1 MAAGVTSKRTGW
13 RAPRHRLALTALT
26 VGVVVAHLWV
36 THEVSSRMQE
46 LAPPELTIKRMEATY
61 VTQVSLSAPPV
72 AAAALPPPAQTAPT
86 AQVPAKKRKPK
97 PVKAASAPEED
108 TTVAQAGDAASTP
121 AQAASAPVAAEPP
134 AWKESA
140 PTGPKPDP
148 AYAQEIPTTPAGP
161 TFIWPKA
168 TKVNYKLEGYFR
180 GPFYGTASVEW
191 VRQEARYQV
200 RLDANVPL
208 LGSMSMISEG
218 LIRREGLSP
227 ERYESVNRV
236 ALRAPKINVVSF
248 EDSEVVLGTGER
260 VPRAPNMQDPVSLL
274 IHLAYQF
281 ITKPQLLK
289 PGNTVELP
297 LAYGKKAETLA
308 FDVMEEDVQHTD
320 IGDIPT
326 LRVKPRRTSQEK
338 GDLVGETWF
347 APTLQY
353 LPIRIL
359 TKAGEVTLDMKMEG
373 APQQTPGDEPG
384 KP

>member
-1 MAAGVTSKRTGW
+1 MVAGLSKRAGW
-13 RAPRHRLALTALT
+13 RAPQHRRALAALT
-26 VGVVVAHLWV
+26 VGVVAVHMWL

-72 AAAALPPPAQTAPT
+72 AAAVLPQPAQTAPAT
-86 AQVPAKKRKPK
+86 PTPVKKRKPK
-97 PVKAASAPEED
+97 PVKAASAPEEK
-108 TTVAQAGDAASTP
+108 TVVAVAEDSVSAG
-121 AQAASAPVAAEPP
+121 AQAASEPVAAEPP

-140 PTGPKPDP
+140 PKGPAPDP

-161 TFIWPKA
+161 TFVWPKA
-168 TKVNYKLEGYFR
+168 TKVSYKLEGYFR

-191 VRQEARYQV
+191 VRQENRYQV
-200 RLDANVPL
+200 RLDANVAL

-227 ERYESVNRV
+227 ERYESVNKV

-260 VPRAPNMQDPVSLL
+260 VPRTPNMQDPVSLL

-289 PGNTVELP
+289 AGNTIELP

-308 FDVMEEDVQHTD
+308 FDVMEEEVQHTD
-320 IGDIPT
+320 IGDIPA
-326 LRVKPRRTSQEK
+326 LRVKPRRTNQEK

-373 APQQTPGDEPG
+373 APQQTPGSEPG

>member
-13 RAPRHRLALTALT
+13 RAPQHRLALAALT

-46 LAPPELTIKRMEATY
+46 LAPPELKIKRMEATY

-72 AAAALPPPAQTAPT
+72 AAAALPPPAQTAP
-86 AQVPAKKRKPK
+86 AAPVPIKKRKPK
-97 PVKAASAPEED
+97 PVKAASAPEEPD
-108 TTVAQAGDAASTP
+108 SVTEKEGTGALAQAPAASEP
-121 AQAASAPVAAEPP
+121 AKQPDQEEASPEDTAQP
-134 AWKESA
+134 
-140 PTGPKPDP
+140 P
-148 AYAQEIPTTPAGP
+148 AYAQELPSTPAGP
-161 TFIWPKA
+161 TFVWPKA
-168 TKVNYKLEGYFR
+168 TKVSYKLEGYFR

-191 VRQEARYQV
+191 VRQDNRYQV

-218 LIRREGLSP
+218 LISREGLAP
-227 ERYESVNRV
+227 ERYESVNKV
-236 ALRAPKINVVSF
+236 ALRAPKVNVVSF

-281 ITKPQLLK
+281 ITRPQLLK
-289 PGNTVELP
+289 PGNTIELP

-320 IGDIPT
+320 IGDIPA
-326 LRVKPRRTSQEK
+326 LRVKPRRTNQEK

-373 APQQTPGDEPG
+373 SPQQTPGDEPG

>member
-1 MAAGVTSKRTGW
+1 MAAGVSTKRTGW
-13 RAPRHRLALTALT
+13 RAPPHRFALAALTA
-26 VGVVVAHLWV
+26 GVVVAHLWL
-36 THEVSSRMQE
+36 THAVSSRMQE

-72 AAAALPPPAQTAPT
+72 AAAVLPQPSQTAPT
-86 AQVPAKKRKPK
+86 APVPGKKRKPK
-97 PVKAASAPEED
+97 PVKAASAPEEAESTPKTGAD
-108 TTVAQAGDAASTP
+108 GALAQAPTASEPAKPPDQKAA
-121 AQAASAPVAAEPP
+121 APEDTVQP
-134 AWKESA
+134 
-140 PTGPKPDP
+140 P
-148 AYAQEIPTTPAGP
+148 AYAQELPTTPAGP

-168 TKVNYKLEGYFR
+168 TKVSYKLEGNFR

-191 VRQEARYQV
+191 VRQESRYQV
-200 RLDANVPL
+200 RLEANVPL
-208 LGSMSMISEG
+208 LGSMSMVSEG

-227 ERYESVNRV
+227 ERYESVNKV
-236 ALRAPKINVVSF
+236 ALRAPKINVVVF

-281 ITKPQLLK
+281 IAKPQLLK
-289 PGNTVELP
+289 PGNTIELP
-297 LAYGKKAETLA
+297 LAYGKKAEALA

-320 IGDIPT
+320 IGDIPA
-326 LRVKPRRTSQEK
+326 LRVKPRRTNQEK

-373 APQQTPGDEPG
+373 APQQTPGEEPG

>member
-1 MAAGVTSKRTGW
+1 MAAGVTSQHTGW
-13 RAPRHRLALTALT
+13 RAPKHRVALLALT
-26 VGVVVAHLWV
+26 VGLIVAHMWV

-46 LAPPELTIKRMEATY
+46 LAPPELKIKRMEATY

-72 AAAALPPPAQTAPT
+72 AAAALPPPAQMAP
-86 AQVPAKKRKPK
+86 AAPIPVKKRKPK
-97 PVKAASAPEED
+97 SVKAASAPEED
-108 TTVAQAGDAASTP
+108 TKVASADEAAS
-121 AQAASAPVAAEPP
+121 AASQAASMPAAAQPP

-148 AYAQEIPTTPAGP
+148 AYAQEVPATPAGP
-161 TFIWPKA
+161 TFVWPKA

-200 RLDANVPL
+200 RLEDNVPM

-218 LIRREGLSP
+218 LIRREGLAP
-227 ERYESVNRV
+227 ERYESVNKV
-236 ALRAPKINVVSF
+236 ALRAPKVNVVSF

-281 ITKPQLLK
+281 ITRPQLLK
-289 PGNTVELP
+289 PGNTIELP

-320 IGDIPT
+320 IGDIPA
-326 LRVKPRRTSQEK
+326 LRVKPRRTNQEK

-373 APQQTPGDEPG
+373 APQQTPGEEPG

>member
-1 MAAGVTSKRTGW
+1 MERKRW
-13 RAPRHRLALTALT
+13 QAPHHRRALAVLT
-26 VGVVVAHLWV
+26 VIVVAVHLWL

-86 AQVPAKKRKPK
+86 APSPIKKRKSKAAK
-97 PVKAASAPEED
+97 PVKAASAPEEELA
-108 TTVAQAGDAASTP
+108 VAKADSSASAVTPAASEP
-121 AQAASAPVAAEPP
+121 SAPEAAEPP
-134 AWKESA
+134 AWKESE
-140 PTGPKPDP
+140 PKSLVAEPG
-148 AYAQEIPTTPAGP
+148 YAQELPSSPAGP

-168 TKVNYKLEGYFR
+168 TKVNYRLEGNFR
-180 GPFYGTASVEW
+180 GPFYGTATVEW
-191 VRQEARYQV
+191 VRRETRYQV
-200 RLDANVPL
+200 RLEANVPL
-208 LGSMSMISEG
+208 LGSMSMVSEG
-218 LIRREGLSP
+218 LIRREGLAP
-227 ERYESVNRV
+227 ERYESVNKV

-248 EDSEVVLGTGER
+248 EDNEVVLGTGER
-260 VPRAPNMQDPVSLL
+260 VPREPNMQDPVSLL

-289 PGNTVELP
+289 PGNTIELP

-308 FDVMEEDVQHTD
+308 FDVMDEDTQHTD
-320 IGDIPT
+320 IGDIPA
-326 LRVKPRRTSQEK
+326 LRVKPRRTNQEK

-373 APQQTPGDEPG
+373 APQQTPGDEPA

>member
-1 MAAGVTSKRTGW
+1 MAAGVTKQATGW
-13 RAPRHRLALTALT
+13 RAPQHRLALIALT
-26 VGVVVAHLWV
+26 VGVIVAHLWV

-61 VTQVSLSAPPV
+61 VTEVSLSAPPV

-86 AQVPAKKRKPK
+86 APVPAKKRKAK
-97 PVKAASAPEED
+97 PAKAASAPEED
-108 TTVAQAGDAASTP
+108 TRLAHSDE
-121 AQAASAPVAAEPP
+121 AASAASATASVPEAAQPP

-140 PTGPKPDP
+140 PKGPTPDP
-148 AYAQEIPTTPAGP
+148 AYAQETPSTPAGP
-161 TFIWPKA
+161 TFVWPKA
-168 TKVNYKLEGYFR
+168 TRVNYKLEGYFR

-200 RLDANVPL
+200 RLDANVPV

-227 ERYESVNRV
+227 ERYESVNKV

-248 EDSEVVLGTGER
+248 EGSEVVLGTGER

-281 ITKPQLLK
+281 ISRPQLLK

-320 IGDIPT
+320 IGDIPA

-373 APQQTPGDEPG
+373 APQQTPGDAPD

>member
-1 MAAGVTSKRTGW
+1 MAAGLTRRAGW
-13 RAPRHRLALTALT
+13 RAPQHRRALAALT
-26 VGVVVAHLWV
+26 VGVVAVHLWL

-72 AAAALPPPAQTAPT
+72 AAAVLPQPTQATPTAP
-86 AQVPAKKRKPK
+86 VPSKKRKPK
-97 PVKAASAPEED
+97 PVKAASAPEEK
-108 TTVAQAGDAASTP
+108 TVVAEAEGSASAAMP
-121 AQAASAPVAAEPP
+121 APSAPVAAEPP

-140 PTGPKPDP
+140 PKGPVPDP
-148 AYAQEIPTTPAGP
+148 AYAQEIPTAPAGP

-168 TKVNYKLEGYFR
+168 TKVSYKLEGYFR

-191 VRQEARYQV
+191 VRQENRYQV
-200 RLDANVPL
+200 RLDANVAL
-208 LGSMSMISEG
+208 LGSMSMVSEG

-227 ERYESVNRV
+227 ERYESVNKV

-248 EDSEVVLGTGER
+248 EDNEVVLGTGER

-281 ITKPQLLK
+281 IAKPQLLK
-289 PGNTVELP
+289 PGNTIELP

-320 IGDIPT
+320 IGDIPA
-326 LRVKPRRTSQEK
+326 LRVKPRRTNQEK

-373 APQQTPGDEPG
+373 APQQTPGDAPG